1 MSQPLERRF
10 ATASDALARYS
21 TPKYAMT
28 PVFCARLAQ
37 PMSEELKFSRLRP
50 PLPTNCQ
57 SAATCAEAKLQFG
70 NDWLNV
76 DAPQKIALNA
86 PTFAVFHES
95 IG

>member
-10 ATASDALARYS
+10 ATASEALARYS
-21 TPKYAMT
+21 TPKYAIT
-28 PVFCARLAQ
+28 PVFCGRVAQ
-37 PMSEELKFSRLRP
+37 PIRDVLKFSRLRP
-50 PLPTNCQ
+50 PPPTNCQ

-70 NDWLNV
+70 NDWLNA

-86 PTFAVFHES
+86 PTFSVFHES

>member
-10 ATASDALARYS
+10 ATASEALARYS

-28 PVFCARLAQ
+28 PLFCARDAQ
-37 PMSEELKFSRLRP
+37 PMSDVLKFSRLRP

-70 NDWLNV
+70 NDWLNA
-76 DAPQKIALNA
+76 DAPQNIARNA
-86 PTFAVFHES
+86 PTFAVSHELM
-95 IG
+95 G